1 MYLNKFFS
9 IALSFILLSSSSGAM
24 TPEEDSFGRQ
34 PSHLPLKLI
43 FLSNSSITPEE
54 DSFGRKPDHPNYKAP
69 FSDENMEEESWAL
82 THMAESDAYKK
93 ATGLNFYDLL
103 KEERL
108 IFVELS
114 EAEKQEFYAKKLQEA
129 GR

>member
-1 MYLNKFFS
+1 MYLNKFFP
-9 IALSFILLSSSSGAM
+9 IALSFILLSSSSKAM

-34 PSHLPLKLI
+34 PS
-43 FLSNSSITPEE
+43 
-54 DSFGRKPDHPNYKAP
+54 HPNYKAP
-69 FSDENMEEESWAL
+69 FSDENMEEEYWAL
-82 THMAESDAYKK
+82 AHLAERDAYGK
-93 ATGLNFYDLL
+93 ATGLNFYDLS

-114 EAEKQEFYAKKLQEA
+114 ELEKEAFCMKKRLDS